1 MGRSFVVL
9 AALAAF
15 TVSLSA
21 CKCPTPSADSGGSG
35 GGAAASGTAT
45 SGTVCV
51 DDVPSAARVDSTSS
65 YRKEGNRNMSRLVDN
80 RHHSNAPATEK

>member
-21 CKCPTPSADSGGSG
+21 CKCPAPSADSGGSSAG
-35 GGAAASGTAT
+35 GTAT

-51 DDVPSAARVDSTSS
+51 DDVPSAKRVDSTSS
-65 YRKEGNRNMSRLVDN
+65 YRKEGDRNMSRLVDN